1 MREKRKKKIYL
12 TVDFLKFAFNKK
24 TLSVVNITCTQPLI
38 YIYIYILTIN
48 QIHHNQ
54 QLTLRENK
62 LHIYKLAVCQTQYN
76 HYQQT
81 IHI

>member
-1 MREKRKKKIYL
+1 MREKKKIYL

-24 TLSVVNITCTQPLI
+24 ILSVVNITWIQP
-38 YIYIYILTIN
+38 YILTIN

-62 LHIYKLAVCQTQYN
+62 LHIYRLAVCQTQYN